1 MLMELSTLYLFLKS
15 DVDAFFGVCEE
26 FLVSVVLGQTIA
38 PLYIETINSP
48 WRIFALLCQGP
59 NVIVVACLSGYL

>member
-38 PLYIETINSP
+38 PLYIETINSSEEDAVKLASP
-48 WRIFALLCQGP
+48 KPKRGGLR
-59 NVIVVACLSGYL
+59 